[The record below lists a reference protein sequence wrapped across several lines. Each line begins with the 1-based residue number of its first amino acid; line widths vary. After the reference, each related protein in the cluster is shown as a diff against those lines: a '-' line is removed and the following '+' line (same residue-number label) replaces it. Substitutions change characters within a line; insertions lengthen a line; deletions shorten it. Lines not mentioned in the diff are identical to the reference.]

1 MKRHLSSCV
10 ALLGVGA
17 LLGLGTGCA
26 STGVRNPSGVP
37 VTEMRADEKGFVAG
51 TGIESQDLVTVA
63 DKMAREL
70 IALPQFNNARGV
82 PRIALLPVKNETRFA
97 INKEIFLK
105 EIRTALNEKAAG
117 KILFLARDR
126 MAELEKEREMKQ
138 SGQVTS
144 STDPNVNQFKGA
156 DYMLTGELTGL
167 TTRMS
172 AGTSDYILY
181 SFQLLDP
188 NTSDILWEGSHR
200 IKKQGLEDAAYR

>member
-1 MKRHLSSCV
+1 MKRSFSQWV
-10 ALLGVGA
+10 TVGLVSLA
-17 LLGLGTGCA
+17 SGLFVGCA

-37 VTEMRADEKGFVAG
+37 VTQMRADEQGFVAG

-63 DKMAREL
+63 DKMARDL
-70 IALPQFNNARGV
+70 LSLPQIANASGA
-82 PRIALLPVKNETRFA
+82 PRIVLLPVKNETRFA
-97 INKEIFLK
+97 INKEIFLR
-105 EIRTALNEKAAG
+105 EIRATLNEKAAG
-117 KILFLARDR
+117 KMVFLARDR
-126 MAELEKEREMKQ
+126 MAELERERALKQ
-138 SGQVTS
+138 SGQVMS

>member
-1 MKRHLSSCV
+1 M
-10 ALLGVGA
+10 
-17 LLGLGTGCA
+17 
-26 STGVRNPSGVP
+26 
-37 VTEMRADEKGFVAG
+37 
-51 TGIESQDLVTVA
+51 
-63 DKMAREL
+63 
-70 IALPQFNNARGV
+70 

-144 STDPNVNQFKGA
+144 NTDPNVNQFKGA

-167 TTRMS
+167 TTRRVPVGPHARCTLEHPAA
-172 AGTSDYILY
+172 AGTGRR
-181 SFQLLDP
+181 P
-188 NTSDILWEGSHR
+188 WRSHR
-200 IKKQGLEDAAYR
+200 LRSR